1 MSHDKIRA
9 ATRKRM
15 AETGESYAA
24 ARREV
29 IREHQAAAGEGPR
42 SDPGWFA
49 IGYSRAWTG
58 RTTAWLD
65 TLLGGGPGKSGVQV
79 GPGQIRVRMG
89 SYKFDVPR
97 RSVRS
102 ARRSQERLRGT
113 TGVHMNK
120 KGQLLVNGAAE
131 GLVDVTIDPPCH
143 TGRTPSTMFVKER
156 VTSLVVSLVDPDGFI
171 AAVDDHGRTQ
181 GAKLPGL
188 SSGRPPCRPCRRA

>member
-29 IREHQAAAGEGPR
+29 IREHRAAGGEGPR
-42 SDPGWFA
+42 PGTQWFA

-65 TLLGGGPGKSGVQV
+65 TLLGGGPGKSGVAV
-79 GPGQIRVRMG
+79 GPDQIRVRMG
-89 SYKFDVPR
+89 SYKFDIPR

-102 ARRSQERLRGT
+102 VRRSQERLRGT

-120 KGQLLVNGAAE
+120 KGQLLINGSAD
-131 GLVDVTIDPPCH
+131 GLVEVTIDPPRY
-143 TGRTPSTMFVKER
+143 TDRTPSTMFVKER
-156 VTSLVVSLVDPDGFI
+156 VNSLLVSLEDPDGFI
-171 AAVDDHGRTQ
+171 AAVEDHGH
-181 GAKLPGL
+181 A
-188 SSGRPPCRPCRRA
+188 